1 MGATEVLRKD
11 HQLLREKLEFLEAAM
26 QVAPEAQFALRE
38 MCWSLARVLDA
49 HIKREEQVLAPY
61 GNRIA
66 ALTQYHLA
74 QDHADQR
81 VVLRDVNALLLGGI
95 KTPVSRVMPPL
106 SHLIDELREHM
117 EEEER
122 EVFPVV
128 DRVAS
133 EQPQAP
139 PAAPAAPVITQ
150 TIPPPVCRPKGPPA
164 SSQDADSSS
173 ANRQVVGTMTVNH
186 VLKVHPKAR
195 EIFQAFRIDC
205 DADGCHCLDELTWR
219 RGIDVEAL
227 LQTLNYSDT
236 GQAVA
241 N

>member
-38 MCWSLARVLDA
+38 MCWSLARVLDE

-139 PAAPAAPVITQ
+139 PAAPAAPVMTQ
-150 TIPPPVCRPKGPPA
+150 A
-164 SSQDADSSS
+164 
-173 ANRQVVGTMTVNH
+173 MTVNH

-195 EIFQAFRIDC
+195 EIFRQFHIDPES
-205 DADGCHCLDELTWR
+205 DGCHCLDELRWR
-219 RGIDVEAL
+219 RGIDVEQLLSAL
-227 LQTLNYSDT
+227 SHPAADPS
-236 GQAVA
+236 AV